1 MYSSGTNPTDGG
13 FMLKVGD
20 WVKIIVQDWE
30 KVPVGTVL
38 QIIEI
43 NEDFSPSFFNVE
55 IDGNKYPYYED
66 ELTLAT
72 ELEKAL
78 A

>member
-1 MYSSGTNPTDGG
+1 
-13 FMLKVGD
+13 MLKVGD
-20 WVKIIVQDWE
+20 WVKVLVLDWE
-30 KVPVGTVL
+30 EIPVNTVL
-38 QIIEI
+38 QIVSLSEEYNPI
-43 NEDFSPSFFNVE
+43 FFQLE
-55 IDGNKYPYYED
+55 IDGNRYPYYED